1 MKILLCSITNN
12 ERIDKYLSAIFSN
25 YSRNFFSK
33 LINDKKVL
41 VNNKVQKN
49 SYKIRKKDLI
59 EIEFEQPKKINL
71 TPQKIDI
78 EILYEDSDI
87 VVINK
92 PSGIVVHPSAGHYD
106 NTIVNAL
113 LYHCSDLSSISGEI
127 RPGIV
132 HRLDKKTSGILIV
145 AKNDKAHIGL
155 SNQFKEKKVK
165 KYYKA
170 LVFGILKEREGRIE
184 NFIGR
189 HKINRLKMSSY
200 TNHGKIA
207 ITNFK
212 VEKYYEFFTYIDI
225 NIETGR
231 THQIRVHFSE
241 MGYPIVGDDLYINKG
256 VLKKIPK
263 KILTEIEKLDRYFL
277 HAYKIIFFHP
287 IKNKKMQI
295 EIGLPENL
303 KNFLNLIMEKKDDKW
318 ISWENCY

>member
-12 ERIDKYLSAIFSN
+12 ERIDKYLSAIFSD
-25 YSRNFFSK
+25 YSRNFFSR

-170 LVFGILKEREGRIE
+170 LVFGTLKEREGRIE

-212 VEKYYEFFTYIDI
+212 VEKYYEYFTYIDI

-241 MGYPIVGDDLYINKG
+241 MGHPIVGDDLYINKG

-287 IKNKKMQI
+287 IKNEKMQI

-303 KNFLNLIMEKKDDKW
+303 KNFLNLIMEKKDDK
-318 ISWENCY
+318 